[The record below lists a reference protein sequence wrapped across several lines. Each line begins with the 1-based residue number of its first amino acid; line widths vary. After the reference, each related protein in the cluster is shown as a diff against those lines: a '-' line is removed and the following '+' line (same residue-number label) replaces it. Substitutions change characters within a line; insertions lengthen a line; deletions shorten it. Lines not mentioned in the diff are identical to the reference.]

1 MKKLKIEE
9 CTLKPRPNFRGCK
22 TLDDVQAKLRAAHPD
37 WFIYRG
43 AAHVALHKD
52 SRPGSPRLL
61 LVVETE
67 AK

>member
-1 MKKLKIEE
+1 MKKLNIEE

-22 TLDDVQAKLRAAHPD
+22 TLDDVQAKLRRSHPA

-43 AAHVALHKD
+43 ASHVALHET
-52 SRPGSPRLL
+52 SAPGSPRLL
-61 LVVETE
+61 LVVESE